1 MFTKSQQFYDLLYSW
16 KDYRAE
22 VVKLHSLVQARKHSQ
37 GNLWLDVA
45 CGTGNH
51 LGAALLE

>member
-22 VVKLHSLVQARKHSQ
+22 VDKLHSLVE
-37 GNLWLDVA
+37 G
-45 CGTGNH
+45 
-51 LGAALLE
+51 